1 MKTRNGKI
9 ARLSLEIRERLNHRL
24 SDGEPGNRLV
34 EWLNSVPDVMQVM
47 AEQFEGRPITENNLS
62 EWRAGGYEEWTT
74 LHSFL
79 DETRVLSENA
89 GEVAETGIS
98 SDHMHIVLLAHHAH
112 LLQNLGIMPE
122 DEYQTRLNTVRKLT
136 ASVMKMRRDELQK
149 ARFELQRERLEFLR
163 EKEALKSASSSKGAA
178 STSANVHPLPAETKQ
193 PPTPAPAPSHPD
205 IHTSAKSSSDEH
217 AAPPLFTLN
226 PKPATKIPILSGRI
240 QPESPCLSEKHRAP
254 FRSLED
260 WLDSLGLGD
269 KVEPPFL
276 QDWLDSLGLG
286 EPPKRPGSKF
296 GKEWLD
302 SLGSALAHRPKIAA

>member
-79 DETRVLSENA
+79 DETRVLSKNA
-89 GEVAETGIS
+89 GEVAETGFS

-122 DEYQTRLNTVRKLT
+122 DKYQTRLNTVRKLT
-136 ASVMKMRRDELQK
+136 ASIMNMRRGELQK

-163 EKEALKSASSSKGAA
+163 EKEGLKSASSSEAIGRPARSALRSDAGGGAGGGPGKSRA
-178 STSANVHPLPAETKQ
+178 SKTAPSTSANVHPVPAETKQ

-205 IHTSAKSSSDEH
+205 IPPSAKSCCNEE
-217 AAPPLFTLN
+217 AAPPLVTLN
-226 PKPATKIPILSGRI
+226 PKPTTKIPTRFGRI
-240 QPESPCLSEKHRAP
+240 HPESPDPSI
-254 FRSLED
+254 
-260 WLDSLGLGD
+260 
-269 KVEPPFL
+269 EPPVAR
-276 QDWLDSLGLG
+276 DWS
-286 EPPKRPGSKF
+286 
-296 GKEWLD
+296 D
-302 SLGSALAHRPKIAA
+302 SLGSTLAHRPKIAA